1 MRVHLLTIVG
11 LLNSVVIDCFL
22 DEGPELGVLVDLS
35 LAFRLLHIKLNLH
48 FLHLLVEVGSEAETF
63 LALLLQHGLML
74 QVEFTVLVE
83 QAVAQSLEELL
94 LVNGGLNLLSLLGHD
109 GFRFREK
116 TLNLR
121 EHLLLLNYAISD
133 RLVNLLT
140 EEFEVAIGIGLFDL
154 NLVLLEY
161 LLLQALYFLLLSF
174 LNVPLLL
181 CRHTRLSIVMQSLL
195 VLLEVLQEVVQHVQL
210 HVSVLSGLLLRS
222 QLLLLLLFGRLV

>member
-83 QAVAQSLEELL
+83 QAVAQSL
-94 LVNGGLNLLSLLGHD
+94 
-109 GFRFREK
+109 
-116 TLNLR
+116 
-121 EHLLLLNYAISD
+121 
-133 RLVNLLT
+133 
-140 EEFEVAIGIGLFDL
+140 
-154 NLVLLEY
+154 
-161 LLLQALYFLLLSF
+161 
-174 LNVPLLL
+174 
-181 CRHTRLSIVMQSLL
+181 
-195 VLLEVLQEVVQHVQL
+195 
-210 HVSVLSGLLLRS
+210 
-222 QLLLLLLFGRLV
+222 